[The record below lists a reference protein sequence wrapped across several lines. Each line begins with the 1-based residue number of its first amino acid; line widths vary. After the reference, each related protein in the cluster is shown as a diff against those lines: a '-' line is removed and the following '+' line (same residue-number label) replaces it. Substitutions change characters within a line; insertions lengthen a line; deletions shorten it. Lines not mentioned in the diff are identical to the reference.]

1 MACGKIFKASNK
13 NFKLKNNGMDIR
25 ELRIGDKV
33 KYLAKIFTIRM
44 LCEDGYADLIIPYK
58 SHSEIE
64 YGVDIKDIKPIPL
77 SDELLKKIGFTP
89 MGDSRFALTDAAL
102 HKYDAINYMFVT
114 RYTHKL
120 IKYLHQLQHELYDA
134 GIELKIELQ

>member
-1 MACGKIFKASNK
+1 
-13 NFKLKNNGMDIR
+13 MDIR

-33 KYLAKIFTIRM
+33 THLDKIVTIRAIYETGHVEFLIDYLDHPIEFTIN
-44 LCEDGYADLIIPYK
+44 C
-58 SHSEIE
+58 
-64 YGVDIKDIKPIPL
+64 KDIEPIPL
-77 SDELLKKIGFTP
+77 TDKLLKKIGFTP
-89 MGDSRFALTDAAL
+89 MGDSRFALTEAAL

-134 GIELKIELQ
+134 GIKLKIEL

>member
-1 MACGKIFKASNK
+1 
-13 NFKLKNNGMDIR
+13 MDIR

-77 SDELLKKIGFTP
+77 SDELLKKIGFNSNNAGEYIKTIGTVFLSIVRLSNCYYLTFIDYN
-89 MGDSRFALTDAAL
+89 MGNDLLD
-102 HKYDAINYMFVT
+102 KP
-114 RYTHKL
+114 

-134 GIELKIELQ
+134 DIELKIEDKCG